1 MLLHLLLFL
10 ALYTIFNHFVNKI
23 RNLPPSPYPALPIV
37 GHLYLFK
44 KPLHRALSKISNRHG
59 PVLLLHFGFRPVVA
73 ISSPSAI
80 EECLTRNDA
89 VLANRPRL
97 LPGKHLGYN
106 YTSLAWAPYGDHW
119 RNLRRI
125 ASLQILSSSRLQNL
139 SHIRHDEVRSLIRRF
154 LRYENQTVEMK
165 SMFFELTL
173 NVMMRMIAGK
183 RYYGEN
189 VAEVEEAKKFQEI
202 VTATFRLGA
211 VTNISD
217 FLPVLKWVGGRSGYE
232 NSLIELQKT
241 RDGFMQ
247 RLIDEYKEK
256 ASRGTVSGDKKK
268 TMIEVLL
275 GLQESEPEYYTD
287 EIIKG
292 IMVVCTKLTF
302 FFPLC
307 FEILTQLFSY
317 ELRFYSSSIEA

>member
-1 MLLHLLLFL
+1 
-10 ALYTIFNHFVNKI
+10 
-23 RNLPPSPYPALPIV
+23 
-37 GHLYLFK
+37 
-44 KPLHRALSKISNRHG
+44 
-59 PVLLLHFGFRPVVA
+59 
-73 ISSPSAI
+73 
-80 EECLTRNDA
+80 
-89 VLANRPRL
+89 
-97 LPGKHLGYN
+97 
-106 YTSLAWAPYGDHW
+106 
-119 RNLRRI
+119 
-125 ASLQILSSSRLQNL
+125 
-139 SHIRHDEVRSLIRRF
+139 
-154 LRYENQTVEMK
+154 
-165 SMFFELTL
+165 MFFELTL